1 MIVKDFD
8 YVRGNTAVKP
18 QRKYDDIKK
27 DKQRKNQRN
36 NKKKK
41 LATLQKKK
49 KINSTIQV
57 ALVIFVLGVAT
68 IWRDTKVY
76 NLQTQIG
83 NISNEI
89 KVVNNENEALRVD
102 LLKHSSLKGI
112 EEKAKSKLGMIPP
125 AKADKVNID
134 LSKDCLNG
142 LAR

>member
-49 KINSTIQV
+49 KIAGTIQV
-57 ALVIFVLGVAT
+57 ALVIFILGVAT

-76 NLQTQIG
+76 NLQTQVGTI
-83 NISNEI
+83 NSEI
-89 KVVNNENEALRVD
+89 KTMNSENEALRVD

-112 EEKAKSKLGMIPP
+112 ESKAKNKLGMLPP
-125 AKADKVNID
+125 AKADKVDID

-142 LAR
+142 LER

>member
-27 DKQRKNQRN
+27 DKQRKNQKN

-57 ALVIFVLGVAT
+57 ALVIFVYFYSDT
-68 IWRDTKVY
+68 ISFY
-76 NLQTQIG
+76 I
-83 NISNEI
+83 
-89 KVVNNENEALRVD
+89 NNENEALRVD